1 MILIKP
7 TSEWTQAILDYKTE
21 FLSQSGVNWIDGS
34 SGLSDFI
41 NISDWLDHL
50 ILYESNE
57 TIPNPD
63 FVTGEQYL
71 FIRETDRKIVG
82 MIHFRHEL
90 NEYLFHYGGHI
101 GYSVA
106 PSERKKGYAS
116 RMLKEML
123 VEKKGCSNKK
133 LLITCND
140 DNIESA
146 KVIEHNGGILEN
158 KLLDESDNQL
168 VRRYWIDN

>member
-1 MILIKP
+1 
-7 TSEWTQAILDYKTE
+7 
-21 FLSQSGVNWIDGS
+21 
-34 SGLSDFI
+34 
-41 NISDWLDHL
+41 
-50 ILYESNE
+50 
-57 TIPNPD
+57 
-63 FVTGEQYL
+63 
-71 FIRETDRKIVG
+71 

-90 NEYLFHYGGHI
+90 NEYLFHFGGHI

-123 VEKKGCSNKK
+123 AEKKGCSNKK

-140 DNIESA
+140 DNIGSA

-158 KLLDESDNQL
+158 KLLDESDGQL